1 MEIQGSF
8 DQKELEEIILS
19 WHPQI
24 DIKKVKIIEL
34 KDSMISY
41 MYNWVVCLCENKL
54 QEDSI
59 NRALLARIAETRFL
73 VEESA
78 MELWK

>member
-41 MYNWVVCLCENKL
+41 MYN
-54 QEDSI
+54 
-59 NRALLARIAETRFL
+59 
-73 VEESA
+73 
-78 MELWK
+78 